1 MSHDKKVV
9 LLKVV
14 ALLLLAALSFFG
26 AAKIADSLKM
36 QEQTNRYLDEKKVAV
51 LELAGAAA
59 ATSLA
64 VSMLPDDLGTP
75 IANELASLSSYFLL
89 IVSAIVFEK
98 YLYGIAGA
106 AAFRYLI
113 PIACGLGILSVLLGN
128 RSFRKAAEKT
138 AAFALAVFLIVPT
151 SVKLSC
157 FIEEKYN
164 CSAEETVA
172 SLTQDAAE
180 IAEDDSQTQQNTVEE
195 AEKKTW
201 WGSIVD
207 ALSDTA
213 EKLKDSVSE
222 TASSVKEKVNTL
234 LSKFI
239 DVVAVMIVTSCVI
252 PITVLLALLW
262 LTKLIFS
269 LDWDLKGGA
278 ENFFAYQKER
288 REKREKRAD
297 NYNQ

>member
-1 MSHDKKVV
+1 MSLDKKKI
-9 LLKVV
+9 LIKVV

-26 AAKIADSLKM
+26 AAKIADSMKM
-36 QEQTNRYLDEKKVAV
+36 QEQTNQYLDDKKIAV

-59 ATSLA
+59 ATSFA
-64 VSMLPDDLGTP
+64 VSALPDDIGTP
-75 IANELASLSSYFLL
+75 IANELADLSGYFLL

-128 RSFRKAAEKT
+128 RSFRKAAEKA

-151 SVKLSC
+151 SVKFSC

-180 IAEDDSQTQQNTVEE
+180 IAEDDAQTQQDTTEE
-195 AEKKTW
+195 VEKKTW
-201 WGSIVD
+201 WSSIAD

-213 EKLKDSVSE
+213 EKLKNSVSE

-234 LSKFI
+234 LSRFI

-252 PITVLLALLW
+252 PIAVLLALLW
-262 LTKLIFS
+262 LTKLIFG
-269 LDWDLKGGA
+269 LDWDIKGSA
-278 ENFFAYQKER
+278 ESFIAHQKER
-288 REKREKRAD
+288 R
-297 NYNQ
+297 